1 MYISGFYV
9 YISDAVKIFNWLK
22 SKGIDHY
29 NTTVI
34 EEYNMGSYA
43 LLVGSY
49 TAYDKHDMVTD
60 KGNVCIVLFIYDH
73 IYIYIAADYSV
84 IISLTET
91 HI

>member
-1 MYISGFYV
+1 MFKILYWHIGSQYVYISGFYV

-34 EEYNMGSYA
+34 EEYDMGSYA

-60 KGNVCIVLFIYDH
+60 RGTYVLFFLFMIIY
-73 IYIYIAADYSV
+73 
-84 IISLTET
+84 T
-91 HI
+91 